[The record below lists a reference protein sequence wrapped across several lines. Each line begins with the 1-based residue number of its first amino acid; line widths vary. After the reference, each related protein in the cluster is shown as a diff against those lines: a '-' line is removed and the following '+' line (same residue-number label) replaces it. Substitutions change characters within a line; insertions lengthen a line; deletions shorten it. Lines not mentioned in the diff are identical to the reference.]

1 MKPPIPSNW
10 IDAILILIVPL
21 HPPATI
27 MLVAVLIVIR
37 RWSWMCG
44 ALLALLGQHEVTPW
58 ALVFLPAAAAYLEDD
73 ESYIAP
79 STGAE
84 GAPTGSSTSSA
95 QAVLPQQHQVEPA
108 LVLGFEGLIDYLKG
122 HNLTDEQVIDL
133 LALMRRDAGDL
144 LSANKIRDI
153 VGGNEAAVKAR
164 VAAWR
169 PKPEPPR
176 SQGRVA
182 RPDGGW

>member
-1 MKPPIPSNW
+1 MKPPIPPNW
-10 IDAILILIVPL
+10 IDALLILVTPL

-27 MLVAVLIVIR
+27 MLVVALIVIR
-37 RWSWMCG
+37 RWAWMCG
-44 ALLALLGQHEVTPW
+44 ALLALFGQTEVTPW
-58 ALVFLPAAAAYLEDD
+58 ALVFLPAAATYLPDEDN
-73 ESYIAP
+73 YVAP

-84 GAPTGSSTSSA
+84 STPTGSGTGSA
-95 QAVLPQQHQVEPA
+95 QAVLPQQHQLEPA
-108 LVLGFEGLIDYLKG
+108 SVPSFETTIDYLKG

-169 PKPEPPR
+169 PKVEPPR

-182 RPDGGW
+182 RPHGGW